1 MYLIDTT
8 KVKDMPGWNDL
19 NIAWNTLR
27 EINVEDIRKE
37 AELPLTIVCA
47 GASEVCQS
55 IARRLEQGTQRYGQ
69 TGPSPIH
76 LVSLT
81 TIIPDELRHADL
93 VIIGLD
99 RNVRLS
105 ARELTVIEH
114 LATLNLPTV
123 VVVWGMVLPADA
135 GPLHPRVA
143 HARLLVVP
151 DPDSPDTNRQLA
163 EAILDRLPASL
174 HLAAARRL
182 PGLRSVV
189 AQQLISSVSFT
200 NASYVLAM
208 ALPEQIPILT
218 LPFAAADTLVLT
230 KNQAMLVYRLALAY
244 GAPPDI
250 RERLFE
256 VLPVIGGAFIWRQ
269 LARTLVGL
277 IPVWGVVPRV
287 AIAYAGTYT
296 TGVAAWRWFAEGEIV
311 NREQL
316 QAIGREALALG
327 KAQAAD
333 LVAKARNAGNQHIG
347 RWQRFGQ
354 NFLQKWRRKKAR

>member
-1 MYLIDTT
+1 
-8 KVKDMPGWNDL
+8 MPSWNDL

-37 AELPLTIVCA
+37 AELPLTIVCTGTA
-47 GASEVCQS
+47 GVCQS
-55 IARRLEQGTQRYGQ
+55 IARRLEHGTQRYGQ
-69 TGPSPIH
+69 AGPSPIY
-76 LVSLT
+76 LVSLA
-81 TIIPDELRHADL
+81 TIIPEELRHADL

-123 VVVWGMVLPADA
+123 VVVWGTVLPTDA
-135 GPLHPRVA
+135 WPLHPRVA
-143 HARLLVVP
+143 HARLLVIP

-174 HLAAARRL
+174 HLSAARRL

-189 AQQLISSVSFT
+189 AQQLIASVSFT
-200 NASYVLAM
+200 NASYVLAT
-208 ALPEQIPILT
+208 ALPQQIPILNI
-218 LPFAAADTLVLT
+218 PFAAADTLVLT

-311 NREQL
+311 DREQL
-316 QAIGREALALG
+316 QAIGREALAQG
-327 KAQAAD
+327 KAQAAA
-333 LVAKARNAGNQHIG
+333 LIAKARETGSTQIG
-347 RWQRFGQ
+347 RWRRFWHNLRQRW
-354 NFLQKWRRKKAR
+354 KRTKER

>member
-1 MYLIDTT
+1 
-8 KVKDMPGWNDL
+8 MPSWNDL

-37 AELPLTIVCA
+37 AELPLTIVCTGTA
-47 GASEVCQS
+47 GVCQS
-55 IARRLEQGTQRYGQ
+55 IARRLEHGTQRYGQ
-69 TGPSPIH
+69 AGPSPIH
-76 LVSLT
+76 LVSLA

-123 VVVWGMVLPADA
+123 VVVWGTVLPTDA
-135 GPLHPRVA
+135 WPLHPRVA
-143 HARLLVVP
+143 HARLLVIP

-174 HLAAARRL
+174 HLSAARRL

-200 NASYVLAM
+200 NASYVLAT
-208 ALPEQIPILT
+208 ALPQQIPILNI
-218 LPFAAADTLVLT
+218 PFAAADTLVLT

-311 NREQL
+311 DRERL
-316 QAIGREALALG
+316 QEIGREALALG
-327 KAQAAD
+327 QAQAAA
-333 LVAKARNAGNQHIG
+333 LIAKVRETGRQQFG
-347 RWQRFGQ
+347 RWQQ
-354 NFLQKWRRKKAR
+354 LQKSLHQRWKRTKAR

>member
-1 MYLIDTT
+1 
-8 KVKDMPGWNDL
+8 MPSWNDL

-37 AELPLTIVCA
+37 AELPLTIVCT
-47 GASEVCQS
+47 GTSGVCQS
-55 IARRLEQGTQRYGQ
+55 IARRLEHGTQRYGQ
-69 TGPSPIH
+69 AGPSPIR
-76 LVSLT
+76 LVSLA

-123 VVVWGMVLPADA
+123 VVVWGTVLPTDA
-135 GPLHPRVA
+135 WPLHPHVA

-174 HLAAARRL
+174 HLSAARRL

-189 AQQLISSVSFT
+189 AQQLIASVSFT
-200 NASYVLAM
+200 NASYVLAT
-208 ALPEQIPILT
+208 ALPQQIPILNI
-218 LPFAAADTLVLT
+218 PFAAADTLVLT

-311 NREQL
+311 DREQL

-327 KAQAAD
+327 QAQATA
-333 LVAKARNAGNQHIG
+333 LIAKARETGSTQIG
-347 RWQRFGQ
+347 RWRRFWHNLRQRW
-354 NFLQKWRRKKAR
+354 KRTKAR